1 MRRARLPPL
10 SALRAFEAVA
20 RRSSFKAAAEE
31 LFVTPT
37 AISHQIRQL
46 ESHLGLRVLDRTPRA
61 VKLTAAGTVLFQAT
75 AAGFAEIERAVASLR
90 VDDGPSTITLSSFT
104 AFLGHWLVPRLDAL
118 HRAVPIPNLRLH
130 ASDTLEDLR
139 PGGIEVAIRYGR
151 GPYPGTASTR
161 LCDDVL
167 VPVCSPRLGLTRL
180 EDLPGATL
188 IHVDGRNRPTPDPGW
203 VHWCAKAG
211 LTGVDVNAG
220 LRFPD
225 SMLAVQAAIAAQGV
239 VIVSRVLVADAM
251 AAGLLEA
258 PFARTLAGD
267 AYFFCCAEELE
278 MRADIAALRKW
289 FLDAFSRER
298 PGIPG
303 AEVGTWN
310 PPCL

>member
-1 MRRARLPPL
+1 M

-37 AISHQIRQL
+37 AISHQIKQL

-61 VKLTAAGTVLFQAT
+61 VKLTAAGTALYQAT
-75 AAGFAEIERAVASLR
+75 AAGFAEIERAVALLR
-90 VDDGPSTITLSSFT
+90 IDAGPTTITLSSFT

-118 HRAVPIPNLRLH
+118 HRAMPMSNLRLH
-130 ASDTLEDLR
+130 ASDIPEDLR
-139 PGGIEVAIRYGR
+139 AGGIEVAIRYGR
-151 GPYPGTASTR
+151 GPYPGTASAR

-167 VPVCSPRLGLTRL
+167 VPVCSPKLGLSRP
-180 EDLPGATL
+180 EDLSGATL
-188 IHVDGRNRPTPDPGW
+188 IHIDGRNRPAPAPDW
-203 VHWCAKAG
+203 FHWCAKAG
-211 LTGVDVNAG
+211 IAGLDANAG
-220 LRFPD
+220 PRFPD

-258 PFARTLAGD
+258 PFAQTLAGD

-278 MRADIAALRKW
+278 MRADIVALRKW
-289 FLDAFSRER
+289 FQDAFSRER
-298 PGIPG
+298 PEIPDAG
-303 AEVGTWN
+303 AGT
-310 PPCL
+310 